1 MSHEEAKRP
10 SNIVT
15 EQIVIETKYNT
26 RLIPVTAEKDSIDE
40 INKALETAKKEHELL
55 GLYRKHYE
63 LSKNPRN
70 NKNHNEVRP
79 YIEWANEIN
88 KLEGLIIELE
98 VEITEWELE
107 LK

>member
-1 MSHEEAKRP
+1 MTHDEAKIP

-55 GLYRKHYE
+55 DLYRLQQEFKERY
-63 LSKNPRN
+63 NTQ
-70 NKNHNEVRP
+70 VRVLDRQKTLNDIREIAEEI
-79 YIEWANEIN
+79 YLKEKEIEEM
-88 KLEGLIIELE
+88 K
-98 VEITEWELE
+98 
-107 LK
+107 